1 MVKIVY
7 RDRDGKRQYGIV
19 DALNKVMFYWT
30 DWTWSKKE
38 ATKKYWR
45 KVREKLPRNIK

>member
-19 DALNKVMFYWT
+19 DALNKVMFYWI

-38 ATKKYWR
+38 TDYD
-45 KVREKLPRNIK
+45 NI